1 MLIVALVFDF
11 GLYAMHRA
19 SHRVAWL
26 WCYHATH
33 HSAQRLYWLN
43 GERRHPLHAAMMAGP
58 GLLVLLASGVAPAVL
73 ATWLAIQTV
82 HLAFQHANIDYR
94 LGVLRSL
101 IGAAELHRWHHKRE
115 FEDAQVNFGEFLLL
129 WDRLF
134 GTFHAGHETVG
145 VDDVGLLDHGFPQTY
160 WQQLRYPFIS

>member
-1 MLIVALVFDF
+1 MVAAAARLVV
-11 GLYAMHRA
+11 
-19 SHRVAWL
+19 S
-26 WCYHATH
+26 
-33 HSAQRLYWLN
+33 
-43 GERRHPLHAAMMAGP
+43 
-58 GLLVLLASGVAPAVL
+58 
-73 ATWLAIQTV
+73 
-82 HLAFQHANIDYR
+82 HANIDYR

-101 IGAAELHRWHHKRE
+101 IGAAESHRWHHKRE